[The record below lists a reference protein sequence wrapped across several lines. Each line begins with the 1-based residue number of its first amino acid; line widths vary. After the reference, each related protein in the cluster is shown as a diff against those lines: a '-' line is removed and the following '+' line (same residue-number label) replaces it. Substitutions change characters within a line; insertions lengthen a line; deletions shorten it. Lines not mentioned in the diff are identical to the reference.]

1 MGDDQLEEEEALI
14 SASVTDEQLAT
25 LAGTTELASV
35 TFLQLAVDSTHV
47 PLGTIG
53 ERLPALE
60 QLKLSG
66 SNMPCIR
73 ELGTSLGALRV
84 LWLSR
89 CGLADLDGL
98 SSLGVVEGTPEVGLK
113 IIDCPQL
120 TDLKG
125 IETLGSIW
133 RGGVEVPTRR
143 RARRGDGERGEGH
156 DLSARKER
164 HDDAAGGGGAVLSG
178 VQRVRVAVG
187 DEHGGARVQRFRNA
201 DTFLIRVRRRLAAAR
216 LLRPA
221 EVR

>member
-1 MGDDQLEEEEALI
+1 MYSPTSSPHSHTYQADSPSEWNLGDDQLEEEEALI

-53 ERLPALE
+53 ERLPALA

-98 SSLGVVEGTPEVGLK
+98 GRCRS
-113 IIDCPQL
+113 
-120 TDLKG
+120 
-125 IETLGSIW
+125 
-133 RGGVEVPTRR
+133 
-143 RARRGDGERGEGH
+143 
-156 DLSARKER
+156 
-164 HDDAAGGGGAVLSG
+164 
-178 VQRVRVAVG
+178 
-187 DEHGGARVQRFRNA
+187 
-201 DTFLIRVRRRLAAAR
+201 
-216 LLRPA
+216 
-221 EVR
+221 